1 MTGKHHL
8 IAGVCVGSC
17 LTTSAI
23 ISENYGILPI
33 ATGFLGTVVG
43 SLFPD
48 VDTSTSK
55 IGRKVKIISKIINN
69 MFGHRGLFHCPL
81 LIIGLFFLFK
91 YIFETN
97 TITEY
102 SIAYVGFL
110 FGMGIHLFCDMF
122 TKGGIP
128 ILYPFYTTKFSLTK
142 MKSGSKKEPIALG
155 VILGIV
161 ILITGISLFNG
172 IYIPIM

>member
-8 IAGVCVGSC
+8 IAGCCVGGC
-17 LTTSAI
+17 LTVSAI
-23 ISENYGILPI
+23 ISGNHEILPI
-33 ATGFLGTVVG
+33 TTGFIGTLIG
-43 SLFPD
+43 SAFPD
-48 VDTSTSK
+48 IDTSTSK

-81 LIIGLFFLFK
+81 LIVGLFFLFK

-97 TITEY
+97 NITDY
-102 SIAYVGFL
+102 NIAYIGFL
-110 FGMGIHLFCDMF
+110 CGMGIHLTCDMF

-155 VILGIV
+155 FVI
-161 ILITGISLFNG
+161 ILIIITT
-172 IYIPIM
+172 IMLLINNIFLT